1 MLDFSILPSTLPI
14 LWDGVKMTL
23 FLSFMAVFLGL
34 IVGMVMCAMRLSPN
48 RSLQLLVKIY
58 VSVFRGIPLLVQ
70 LMVAYYCLPLIGIK
84 VPALVAA
91 TGCIGLCSGA
101 YMTEILRGG
110 FQSLPDGQQESAQM
124 LGMSRLQILLYV
136 QLPQVFRL
144 TIPGLINETI
154 LLVKASSLISAIG
167 IAELTR
173 TAQNLAASN
182 FQPFEFYLAAGVMY
196 FILNSLISVVGLWLE
211 RKVRHEVVA

>member
-34 IVGMVMCAMRLSPN
+34 LVGMVMCAIRMSPN
-48 RSLQLLVKIY
+48 KYFHVFVRVY
-58 VSVFRGIPLLVQ
+58 VSVFRGVPLLVQ
-70 LMVAYYCLPLIGIK
+70 LMVAYYCLPLIGIN

-91 TGCIGLCSGA
+91 TACIGLCAGA

-110 FQSLPDGQQESAQM
+110 FQSLPTGQSESAQM
-124 LGMSRLQILLYV
+124 LGMDRLQILV
-136 QLPQVFRL
+136 FIELPQVFKL

-182 FQPFEFYLAAGVMY
+182 FQPFEFYLTAAVMY
-196 FILNSLISVVGLWLE
+196 FVVNSLISILGLWLE
-211 RKVRHEVVA
+211 KRASHGVVA

>member
-34 IVGMVMCAMRLSPN
+34 LVGMVMCALRMSPN
-48 RSLQLLVKIY
+48 RYLQLFVKIY
-58 VSVFRGIPLLVQ
+58 VSVFRGVPLLVQ

-91 TGCIGLCSGA
+91 TACIGMCAGA

-110 FQSLPDGQQESAQM
+110 FQSLPVGQSESAQM
-124 LGMSRLQILLYV
+124 LGMTRMQVLLHV
-136 QLPQVFRL
+136 ELPQVFKL
-144 TIPGLINETI
+144 TIPGLVNETI

-182 FQPFEFYLAAGVMY
+182 FQPFEFYLTAAAMY
-196 FILNSLISVVGLWLE
+196 FVLNSVISILGLWLE
-211 RKVRHEVVA
+211 KRAKHGVAA

>member
-1 MLDFSILPSTLPI
+1 MLDFSILPSTLPL

-34 IVGMVMCAMRLSPN
+34 IVGMVMCALRLSSN
-48 RSLQLLVKIY
+48 LYLQRMVKIY

-91 TGCIGLCSGA
+91 IGCIGLCSGA

-124 LGMSRLQILLYV
+124 LGMSQLQILLHV

-154 LLVKASSLISAIG
+154 LLVKASSLISVIG

-182 FQPFEFYLAAGVMY
+182 FQPFEFYLAAGALY
-196 FILNSLISVVGLWLE
+196 FIINSLVAILGLWLE
-211 RKVRHEVVA
+211 RKARHEVVL